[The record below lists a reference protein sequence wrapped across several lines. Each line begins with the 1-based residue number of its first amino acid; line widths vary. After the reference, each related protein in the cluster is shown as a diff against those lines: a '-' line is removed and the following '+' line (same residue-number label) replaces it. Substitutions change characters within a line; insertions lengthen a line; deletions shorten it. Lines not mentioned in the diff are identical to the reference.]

1 MSTIQTPAQPVTLTV
16 DMVLLSTDQRLLLI
30 KRRKWPFADMWALP
44 GGKLNLGESLEEA
57 AARELC
63 EETGVQGVALRQ
75 FHTYSDPQRDPRGHF
90 VSTVYIAKFNASSM
104 TIQAGDDAKEARWFP
119 VTQLPTPLAFDH
131 STIISDVLASLEGV
145 QA

>member
-1 MSTIQTPAQPVTLTV
+1 MSTTIANNQPVTLTV
-16 DMVLLSTDQRLLLI
+16 DMVLLSADRQILLI
-30 KRRKWPFADMWALP
+30 KRRKWPFQDMWALP
-44 GGKLNLGESLEEA
+44 GGKLNPGESLEEA

-63 EETGVQGVALRQ
+63 EETGMQGVALRQ

-90 VSTVYIAKFNASSM
+90 VSTVCIAKFNTSSM
-104 TIQAGDDAKEARWFP
+104 TIQAGDDAKEARWFL

-131 STIISDVLASLEGV
+131 SAIISDVLASLGGV